1 MWQRRSIRTVV
12 SLPMDD
18 LGLVVFGVVL
28 VLVGYA
34 LMLGAVRAALWD
46 VPLSAGRVWR
56 VGACF

>member
-28 VLVGYA
+28 VLVGYT
-34 LMLGAVRAALWD
+34 LTLGPVRAVLWD
-46 VPLSAGRVWR
+46 VPLSAGRVCR